1 MILGSSFP
9 SLETRYNC
17 LSGKFEAIAARGGAE
32 GRLAIVDISA
42 EKRKNGMSGY
52 FSRKLAAAIRA
63 ARGPVVLVRGWEK
76 PDELS
81 AQTAALF
88 PELRLRTMT
97 LGELKHEGCPGAA
110 MIAVLQA
117 DALVADDGFRSDER
131 ALQLVALLRSL
142 APETIVQ
149 TSVPERFDG
158 SRTAESL
165 LQERRRFNFPPYTR
179 LVDIRREATGE
190 IVERHFLKR
199 GPGLLS
205 EKRRLLETLP
215 PGTCPDVD
223 PA

>member
-1 MILGSSFP
+1 
-9 SLETRYNC
+9 
-17 LSGKFEAIAARGGAE
+17 
-32 GRLAIVDISA
+32 
-42 EKRKNGMSGY
+42 
-52 FSRKLAAAIRA
+52 
-63 ARGPVVLVRGWEK
+63 
-76 PDELS
+76 
-81 AQTAALF
+81 
-88 PELRLRTMT
+88 
-97 LGELKHEGCPGAA
+97 

-142 APETIVQ
+142 APEIIVQ

-199 GPGLLS
+199 GPGLIS
-205 EKRRLLETLP
+205 EKRRLFETLP